1 MISYWKNYWFQ
12 FSVGIFNILLAI
24 HHLATNEDLMCVAW
38 LLSGLYWI
46 GSTVILNN
54 RENIKKLHDRI
65 TELENRAVTD
75 IDEPEPNHFVMVR
88 RLGPDKDY
96 VLKKEQQNEKVS

>member
-12 FSVGIFNILLAI
+12 FSLGIFNILISL
-24 HHLATNEDLMCVAW
+24 HHLATNEDLLGVAW

-54 RENIKKLHDRI
+54 RENIKKLQDRV

-96 VLKKEQQNEKVS
+96 VLKEEQQND

>member
-1 MISYWKNYWFQ
+1 MISYWKTYWFH
-12 FSVGIFNILLAI
+12 FSAGIFNILLAI
-24 HHLATNEDLMCVAW
+24 HHLVADEDLLCVAW

-46 GSTVILNN
+46 GSSVIMNN
-54 RENIKKLHDRI
+54 RDNIKKLNERI

>member
-24 HHLATNEDLMCVAW
+24 HHLVTNEDLMCIAW

-54 RENIKKLHDRI
+54 RENIKKLNERV
-65 TELENRAVTD
+65 TELENSAVTD
-75 IDEPEPNHFVMVR
+75 IDQLAPNHYVLVR
-88 RLGPDKDY
+88 QLGPDKNYIMVRKD
-96 VLKKEQQNEKVS
+96 EGDD